1 MEAARHET
9 RCDDASASFGPILK
23 FAWFAMSRVMLP
35 RRLGALAARS
45 TRLTRAASTLAPP
58 DPNVDFESFAF
69 GLNDVRTEWMWH
81 ATFDAASGEWSKG
94 GLVPHGPLQLEPSAT
109 VLNYGQC
116 IFEGLKAFR
125 QPDGGIGIFRPDMN
139 AARFG
144 EGAARMLMPQVPA
157 ETFVAA
163 CEAVVAANAHWTPP
177 HKGGTLYLR
186 PLLFGSGAALGVA
199 PSPQTTFC
207 VYSSPVGNYFKGG
220 VGEAPPITL
229 EVSSAYRRATPGGAG
244 STKAAGNYAPT
255 FVASKECK
263 GRGHS
268 EVLFVDALTSSV
280 IEEAGASNFFAVLPC
295 DGGLELVTPP
305 LDASTILPGVTRSSV
320 LTLARDE
327 LVHAGLGL
335 TKVSERPIHLDEL
348 AKWSEAFCTGT
359 GASIASV
366 GQVTVPTGVGAKP
379 AEYKTAGWGAVTK
392 AVAQRLFAIQW
403 GECEGEQSRGW
414 MHAVRPR

>member
-1 MEAARHET
+1 MRATWKRCRHGT
-9 RCDDASASFGPILK
+9 PRTQCDDESASFGPILK
-23 FAWFAMSRVMLP
+23 FAWFAMPRVMLP

-186 PLLFGSGAALGVA
+186 PLLFGSGAADLARSVVRVPPRHARRRRLDEGRGQLRAHLCRFEGVQG
-199 PSPQTTFC
+199 PR
-207 VYSSPVGNYFKGG
+207 
-220 VGEAPPITL
+220 L
-229 EVSSAYRRATPGGAG
+229 LGGAL
-244 STKAAGNYAPT
+244 
-255 FVASKECK
+255 
-263 GRGHS
+263 R
-268 EVLFVDALTSSV
+268 
-280 IEEAGASNFFAVLPC
+280 
-295 DGGLELVTPP
+295 
-305 LDASTILPGVTRSSV
+305 
-320 LTLARDE
+320 
-327 LVHAGLGL
+327 
-335 TKVSERPIHLDEL
+335 
-348 AKWSEAFCTGT
+348 
-359 GASIASV
+359 
-366 GQVTVPTGVGAKP
+366 
-379 AEYKTAGWGAVTK
+379 
-392 AVAQRLFAIQW
+392 
-403 GECEGEQSRGW
+403 
-414 MHAVRPR
+414 